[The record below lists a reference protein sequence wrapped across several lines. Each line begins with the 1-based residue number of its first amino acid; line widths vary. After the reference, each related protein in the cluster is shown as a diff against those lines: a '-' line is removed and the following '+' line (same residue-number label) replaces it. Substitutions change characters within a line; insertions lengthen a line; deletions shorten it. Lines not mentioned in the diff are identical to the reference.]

1 MTTAYCS
8 CICLTESNADLAV
21 YFQHGR
27 TRHQQSRPVQYL
39 YGLVGW
45 IGRDVVPDVEAG
57 TVRKERKVDE
67 EDL

>member
-1 MTTAYCS
+1 MAGQDIS
-8 CICLTESNADLAV
+8 SQGL
-21 YFQHGR
+21 
-27 TRHQQSRPVQYL
+27 QYL

-45 IGRDVVPDVEAG
+45 IGWDVVPDVEAG

>member
-8 CICLTESNADLAV
+8 CICLTESNADLAA

-27 TRHQQSRPVQYL
+27 TRHQQSRPAVF
-39 YGLVGW
+39 VW
-45 IGRDVVPDVEAG
+45 TCWMWDVVPDVEAG